1 MCPRRTRPLSL
12 GARVATAAALSYFG
26 QMGQRNRCR
35 CSSWF
40 ARAVAGKTD
49 SYCRLFFVAKNVYD
63 SSSKS
68 FAGGNVPCRRWFL
81 VTIHLGIL
89 VHFSLAPAVA
99 QHESITADQ
108 VIAKYLDAIA
118 ADRFPSITTF
128 VERGDLYGNLTN
140 FWQGSRSPTQSLKK
154 ERGTFEFYFKSPNL
168 RFSSNLTENNLVIA
182 LHGCDGKVAWFI
194 DAYLKRREF
203 KPKPGSEYDC
213 EEGFEPIPSR
223 LHKANVRMRLIKKK
237 EVEGRMAWEIK
248 ADDPKSRWSDTYYF
262 DAETCLL
269 LRLDKAG
276 SSVTYSDYRDVGGI
290 KLPFTITQEFTNS
303 RLVTTVRELKI
314 NTPVDEARFAEPQP
328 KAGVVAANS
337 VASPAKDDAEISAIA
352 SPESPATPIGASV
365 TEVNFPNFT
374 SCTTAELQLTVP
386 ELKGLK
392 PAPDQQILATLLDK
406 VGAKTL
412 DIARNTPNLISRETV
427 TQSQHGVGET
437 RRDYDYLIL
446 TRIEGNT
453 VGLNEFRV
461 DLKTGDKF
469 QTDEVMKNESSTL
482 ADLEHASREL
492 AAAPASR
499 PPASQGFAT
508 SWVHFYPLN
517 RPQATFRYL
526 GEQKMDGRRTLV
538 LAFAQKPQS
547 VLSPAL
553 FRYQGKTAPMFL
565 QGVAWVDAS
574 DFRILRLRTDLLSP
588 LPEVSL
594 HRLTAD
600 IQFAPTRIER
610 VPTLLSLPR
619 EVTVTSE
626 VSGSTLREIHK
637 YSEYRRFGSQS
648 RVVLD
653 P

>member
-1 MCPRRTRPLSL
+1 M
-12 GARVATAAALSYFG
+12 
-26 QMGQRNRCR
+26 
-35 CSSWF
+35 
-40 ARAVAGKTD
+40 
-49 SYCRLFFVAKNVYD
+49 
-63 SSSKS
+63 
-68 FAGGNVPCRRWFL
+68 PCRRWFL
-81 VTIHLGIL
+81 VTIHLGL
-89 VHFSLAPAVA
+89 LFHFSLAPAVA
-99 QHESITADQ
+99 QHEPTTADQ
-108 VIAKYLDAIA
+108 VIARYLNAIG

-140 FWQGSRSPTQSLKK
+140 FWQGSRSPVQSQKK
-154 ERGTFEFYFKSPNL
+154 ERGTFEFYFKRPNF

-182 LHGCDGKVAWFI
+182 LHGCDGKVAWYI
-194 DAYLKRREF
+194 DAYLKRTEF

-213 EEGFEPIPSR
+213 EEGFEPTPSR

-262 DAETCLL
+262 DAETYLL
-269 LRLDKAG
+269 LRFEKAG
-276 SSVTYSDYRDVGGI
+276 ANFIYSDYRDVGGI
-290 KLPFTITQEFTNS
+290 KLPFRVSQEFTNS

-314 NTPVDEARFAEPQP
+314 NASVDDARFAEPQP
-328 KAGVVAANS
+328 KAGVVPPNS
-337 VASPAKDDAEISAIA
+337 VASPTKDGAEISVIA
-352 SPESPATPIGASV
+352 SPETPAAPNGASI
-365 TEVNFPNFT
+365 TKVNFPNFT
-374 SCTTAELQLTVP
+374 SCTTAELQLTIP
-386 ELKGLK
+386 ELNGLK
-392 PAPDQQILATLLDK
+392 PAPDQEILAALLDK

-437 RRDYDYLIL
+437 HRDYDYLIL
-446 TRIEGNT
+446 TRIEGNA

-469 QTDEVMKNESSTL
+469 QTDEVMKNDSSTW
-482 ADLEHASREL
+482 ANLEHASHEL
-492 AAAPASR
+492 AASQASH
-499 PPASQGFAT
+499 PPTSQGFAT

-517 RPQATFRYL
+517 RSQATFRYL
-526 GEQKMDGRRTLV
+526 GEQKINGQRTLV

-547 VLSPAL
+547 VLSPAI
-553 FRYQGKTAPMFL
+553 FRYQDKTAPMFL

-594 HRLTAD
+594 HRLTAE
-600 IQFAPTRIER
+600 IQFVPTRIEK
-610 VPTLLSLPR
+610 VPSLLSLPR
-619 EVTVTSE
+619 EVTVTSD

-648 RVVLD
+648 RVVLN

>member
-89 VHFSLAPAVA
+89 FHFSLAPAVA

-108 VIAKYLDAIA
+108 VIARYLDAIA

-314 NTPVDEARFAEPQP
+314 NTPVEEARFAEPQP
-328 KAGVVAANS
+328 KAGIVAANS

-374 SCTTAELQLTVP
+374 SCTTADLQLTVP

-412 DIARNTPNLISRETV
+412 DVARNTPNLISRETV

-461 DLKTGDKF
+461 DVKTGDKF

-547 VLSPAL
+547 VLSPAM

-610 VPTLLSLPR
+610 VPSLLSLPR